1 VAAIDWGLTRS
12 AVARSLSDIGSP
24 RISRLRTEVCVGVS
38 SWRWTAVTRGVE
50 KPLASPPP
58 QEREDLMAI
67 DTLIALVGVYDDV
80 ADAEADYELVKE
92 LHTEAGLIDAYDAA
106 VVERREG
113 GKTKIV
119 KKHETPTRVG
129 GVLGGG
135 MGLATGLVVAL
146 FPFAAVGG
154 GLLAATTGGGAI
166 LGAVAG
172 HAAAGMSRH
181 DLKELGEHLDAGQ
194 AGLVVVA
201 VADMGAKVER
211 AMKKAEKIEQKQI
224 KADAEAI
231 ERDATEA
238 AG

>member
-1 VAAIDWGLTRS
+1 
-12 AVARSLSDIGSP
+12 
-24 RISRLRTEVCVGVS
+24 
-38 SWRWTAVTRGVE
+38 
-50 KPLASPPP
+50 
-58 QEREDLMAI
+58 MAI
-67 DTLIALVGVYDDV
+67 DTLLVVVGVYGSVDD
-80 ADAEADYELVKE
+80 AKADYELVGD

-106 VVERREG
+106 VIERTDK

-135 MGLATGLVVAL
+135 MGLATGLVVVL

-154 GLLAATTGGGAI
+154 GLLAGTTAGGAI

-181 DLKELGEHLDAGQ
+181 DLKELGEQLDEGT

-201 VADMGAKVER
+201 VSDMGAKVER
-211 AMKKAEKIEQKQI
+211 AMQRAEKLQRKQLEADVSEIE
-224 KADAEAI
+224 ADVSEI
-231 ERDATEA
+231 ERAS
-238 AG
+238 AGP